1 VFRESREPDRDFGWN
16 VAGIIAGG
24 LSESLSLI
32 IGFNYLLLVAAG
44 YYLLSAVLR
53 PR

>member
-1 VFRESREPDRDFGWN
+1 MV
-16 VAGIIAGG
+16 GIIVGG

-44 YYLLSAVLR
+44 YYLLSALLR